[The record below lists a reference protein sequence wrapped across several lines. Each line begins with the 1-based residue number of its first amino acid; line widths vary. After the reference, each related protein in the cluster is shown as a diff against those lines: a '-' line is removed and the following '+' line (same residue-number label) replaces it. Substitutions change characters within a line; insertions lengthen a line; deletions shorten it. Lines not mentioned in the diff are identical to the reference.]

1 MGTNWFKKVVPG
13 DKAKLKAA
21 QDLFAMSDLGKI
33 SRAELVQEASRI
45 TRVPVDEIEP
55 GIEAEKILD
64 TALVE
69 YAKELKTRG
78 YRLACLSN
86 GSHEWTLQVIN
97 DHTIGHLF
105 DEVVLSGDLG
115 IVKPDHK
122 IYKYTL
128 DKLKVGAEQT
138 VFVDDRQA
146 NVSAAEACG
155 MRGMLFTNTPTF
167 IDDFEKLVQ
176 QNI

>member
-21 QDLFAMSDLGKI
+21 QGLFAMSDLGKI
-33 SRAELVQEASRI
+33 TRAELVQEASRI
-45 TRVPVDEIEP
+45 TGVPVDRIES
-55 GIEAEKILD
+55 GIQAEKILD
-64 TALVE
+64 TSLVE
-69 YAKELKTRG
+69 YAKQLKTRG
-78 YRLACLSN
+78 YRLSCLSN
-86 GSHEWTLQVIN
+86 GSHEWTLKVIN

-122 IYKYTL
+122 IYEYTL
-128 DKLKVGAEQT
+128 DKLGVSAEQT
-138 VFVDDRQA
+138 VFVDDRQI
-146 NVSAAEACG
+146 NVDAAQECG
-155 MRGMLFTNTPTF
+155 MTGVLFTDTPTF

-176 QNI
+176 KKI

>member
-1 MGTNWFKKVVPG
+1 MGTNWFKKVVHD

-21 QDLFAMSDLGKI
+21 QDLFALSDLGKI
-33 SRAELVQEASRI
+33 TRAELVQEASRI
-45 TRVPVDEIEP
+45 TGVPVDEIEP

-64 TALVE
+64 TSLVE

-86 GSHEWTLQVIN
+86 GSHEWTLRVIN

-128 DKLKVGAEQT
+128 DKLNVDTEQT
-138 VFVDDRQA
+138 VFVDDRQI
-146 NVSAAEACG
+146 NVDAAQECG
-155 MRGMLFTNTPTF
+155 MTGVLFTDTVTF
-167 IDDFEKLVQ
+167 INDFEKLAQ